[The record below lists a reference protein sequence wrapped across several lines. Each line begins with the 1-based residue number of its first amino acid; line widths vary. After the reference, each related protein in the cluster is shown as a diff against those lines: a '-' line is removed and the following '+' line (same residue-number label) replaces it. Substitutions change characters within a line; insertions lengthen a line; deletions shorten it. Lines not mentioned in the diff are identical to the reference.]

1 MRKATRRAATVAGM
15 VAVLTT
21 TSVMMVNSAD
31 GCVFLAG
38 NSITFGGVADDLG
51 SPIEAVEF
59 SFDGGQTWTECST
72 EGATAD
78 RWVNWRFETSFDQ
91 AGDYKMTVRART
103 ADGVVSPVE
112 ASLTFHVI

>member
-1 MRKATRRAATVAGM
+1 MQ
-15 VAVLTT
+15 
-21 TSVMMVNSAD
+21 SVDPMWRNKVEIMNSAD

-38 NSITFGGVADDLG
+38 NSITFEGVADDLG